1 MPAISQQQLLSDDV
15 QEIIN
20 YKPGWVI
27 RRGNIIF
34 LVVLLFLLSLTF
46 IIKYPDVVKA
56 TVRINALNAPKM
68 LITRT
73 DGRLEKLFITNGQDV
88 QKEQQLAFIQSTA
101 KHEQV
106 LQLQKWIA
114 ETEPSIEAGDIEILL
129 SKPLPLLN
137 ELGEVQSSYQDFQN
151 NMQET
156 MQVLANGYYQKK
168 KQALAKDIKYQQM
181 LQKNLEK
188 QKSLQLKD
196 YALQKNEHDAKQQLA
211 AERVIAPLEFN
222 QDKSKLLGKE
232 QSLEQMASQ
241 LINSDVAKH
250 NKNKELLDV
259 QKYVTDQKQKFQSAL
274 LNLKSKIEEWKQSY
288 IITAPED
295 GKLEFASFL
304 QENQLLSNGQ
314 ELFFVQPPGSKY
326 YAEMKA
332 GQNSLGKIKPGQ
344 KVLIRLESYP
354 STEFGYIDGT
364 ISYISNRPNER
375 DSFLVKVELP
385 AGLKTNYD
393 KEIFFRNNL
402 SASAEIIADDRR
414 LIDRLF
420 GQLRDIIKR

>member
-1 MPAISQQQLLSDDV
+1 M
-15 QEIIN
+15 
-20 YKPGWVI
+20 
-27 RRGNIIF
+27 
-34 LVVLLFLLSLTF
+34 
-46 IIKYPDVVKA
+46 
-56 TVRINALNAPKM
+56 
-68 LITRT
+68 
-73 DGRLEKLFITNGQDV
+73 
-88 QKEQQLAFIQSTA
+88 
-101 KHEQV
+101 
-106 LQLQKWIA
+106 
-114 ETEPSIEAGDIEILL
+114 
-129 SKPLPLLN
+129 
-137 ELGEVQSSYQDFQN
+137 
-151 NMQET
+151 
-156 MQVLANGYYQKK
+156 
-168 KQALAKDIKYQQM
+168 
-181 LQKNLEK
+181 
-188 QKSLQLKD
+188 
-196 YALQKNEHDAKQQLA
+196 A
-211 AERVIAPLEFN
+211 AEKVIAPLELN
-222 QDKSKLLGKE
+222 QDKSKLLNKE

-274 LNLKSKIEEWKQSY
+274 LNLKSKLEDWKQRY
-288 IITAPED
+288 IITAPET
-295 GKLEFASFL
+295 GKIEFITFL

-314 ELFFVQPPGSKY
+314 ELFFVQPSGSKY

-332 GQNSLGKIKPGQ
+332 GQNSLGKIKTGQ

-385 AGLKTNYD
+385 IGLKTNYN

-420 GQLRDIIKR
+420 GQLRTIIKR